1 MIAILVLAVIQGV
14 AEFLPISSSAHLVI
28 FRDLFGVGKNLI
40 TNDISFIFDI
50 SLHLGTTL
58 AVLIYFYKD
67 FRNMFESVIKLRI
80 KDNSLLQLIIVAT
93 IPTAI
98 VGFLLDDI
106 IEEQLRD
113 KYFIIAIVLIVMG
126 IVIYF
131 IDKLKCEKKC
141 INQLTIMDSLIIG
154 CMQIFALFPGV
165 SRSGATIAASRF
177 LNINREDA
185 AKFSFYLSLPVVLGA
200 TILQI
205 VKIDTSIIINNIT
218 IFIVGILVSFLT
230 GIVSI
235 KCLLKYLKNNNF
247 KIFMWYRIVFGLL
260 VLLYIFMK

>member
-40 TNDISFIFDI
+40 TNDISLIFDI

-131 IDKLKCEKKC
+131 IDKLKCEKKS

-165 SRSGATIAASRF
+165 SRSGESW
-177 LNINREDA
+177 
-185 AKFSFYLSLPVVLGA
+185 FY
-200 TILQI
+200 
-205 VKIDTSIIINNIT
+205 
-218 IFIVGILVSFLT
+218 
-230 GIVSI
+230 
-235 KCLLKYLKNNNF
+235 
-247 KIFMWYRIVFGLL
+247 
-260 VLLYIFMK
+260 